1 MTLRDDYKKIPQQ
14 RLDETRQI
22 FAGSIADTPG
32 GEVEFRR
39 SEDTSGGAFPDEYGT
54 LPIEKEKPYFDTPE
68 VGTELRKVVPGM
80 LKDAVSQNPEAP
92 FYTTLYKTLHPEA
105 QDPKHQNAVKT
116 LSTLADIGLL
126 IGEMIAASKGGDV
139 KRRNSVLGEN
149 NKYLQNEYDRIARQK
164 NIYRQGLLDAVMAD
178 RKENP
183 ADNAAGQVAYNKRQ
197 RVPVNY
203 RWDME
208 PLPVEADTQKGNEES
223 EQPRGND
230 AFHAM
235 PGKYGIDSDNTRTS
249 EMPGIKEKGQSGR
262 FQSQYRN
269 GGNKDSTH
277 KAMLYLAPENT
288 ASYDKKNRLAVAA
301 RLQNLLSEY
310 KARGLF
316 EDMQDLDIAGLE
328 TEPAATQEMY
338 IQELAKRLYE
348 EARNNPGL
356 KDELET
362 VLTSLTDYRGGSDI
376 PPNGSI
382 PYAGTSVNPLN
393 PKNWQDYIKQNKYRN
408 NHISDFELKTP
419 IL

>member
-1 MTLRDDYKKIPQQ
+1 MTLRDDYKKTPRQ
-14 RLDETRQI
+14 RPDDTRQTFTGNI
-22 FAGSIADTPG
+22 AGTPG
-32 GEVEFRR
+32 GEAGF
-39 SEDTSGGAFPDEYGT
+39 SEGDDTSGSVFPDEYGT
-54 LPIEKEKPYFDTPE
+54 RPMEKEKPYFDVPD
-68 VGTELRKVVPGM
+68 TEPGIRKAVPDT
-80 LKDAVSQNPEAP
+80 LKDAISQNPEAP
-92 FYTTLYKTLHPEA
+92 FYTTLYKTLYPEPRNPRH
-105 QDPKHQNAVKT
+105 QDAVKA

-164 NIYRQGLLDAVMAD
+164 NVYRQGLLDAVMAD

-197 RVPVNY
+197 GVPVNY

-249 EMPGIKEKGQSGR
+249 EIPGIKEKGQSGR

-269 GGNKDSTH
+269 GGNKDSAD

-288 ASYDKKNRLAVAA
+288 ASYDKKNRSAVAA

-316 EDMQDLDIAGLE
+316 EDIQDLDIAGLE
-328 TEPAATQEMY
+328 AEPVATQEMY

-348 EARNNPGL
+348 ETRNNPEL
-356 KDELET
+356 KNELEA
-362 VLTSLTDYRGGSDI
+362 VLASLADYRGGSNI
-376 PPNGSI
+376 L
-382 PYAGTSVNPLN
+382 YAGTPANPLN
-393 PKNWQDYIKQNKYRN
+393 PNDWQDYMKRAKYSD